1 MTKKYRV
8 KVSCPGFK
16 GGDVLEANDMGDL
29 QSYHNIYCPP
39 ENWPGIFEEVPEPEP
54 ESEFVEVEI
63 EKNRDCLMARVP
75 EDKDTQWE
83 ISVLAMFPAFV
94 GFKFEGSEQVY
105 AYSRG
110 WQDHD
115 SGNVYPNSGGRRIPV
130 TANRAVFRRQA

>member
-8 KVSCPGFK
+8 KVSCPGFTENQMLEAAND
-16 GGDVLEANDMGDL
+16 GDVK
-29 QSYHNIYCPP
+29 SYHNIWVNPKQYPD
-39 ENWPGIFEEVPEPEP
+39 IFEEVPEP

-63 EKNRDCLMARVP
+63 EPDDSGWLRVAVP
-75 EDKDTQWE
+75 ENGWDWTIDNLQH
-83 ISVLAMFPAFV
+83 FPTLV

-110 WQDHD
+110 WQDKKGVVWLRSD
-115 SGNVYPNSGGRRIPV
+115 DGTVPV

>member
-39 ENWPGIFEEVPEPEP
+39 ENWPDIFEEVPEP

-63 EKNRDCLMARVP
+63 KPDANGWLVVAVP
-75 EDKDTQWE
+75 EDKNYKWTIDNLE
-83 ISVLAMFPAFV
+83 CFPSFV